1 MFGVSVLI
9 QNAGLADVILTKS
22 EKRSRK
28 ESTLGVSNSQISIYL
43 VRAGFHNMFHWLI
56 YPTIVFPQDLTYG
69 YYNLHK
75 KHGDPKKPLDWAIV
89 EATAITEEGHI
100 VPGRLTHDSPT

>member
-1 MFGVSVLI
+1 
-9 QNAGLADVILTKS
+9 
-22 EKRSRK
+22 
-28 ESTLGVSNSQISIYL
+28 
-43 VRAGFHNMFHWLI
+43 MFHWLI

-100 VPGRLTHDSPT
+100 VPGRFHASFTDVILLTELS